1 MVIETGGVR
10 TFIKSIFREQKGYK
24 KGRNDIEVVVGN
36 KSSTR
41 TRKLFNSNIV
51 YSYYVTEFFDNPNE
65 PK

>member
-51 YSYYVTEFFDNPNE
+51 Y
-65 PK
+65 